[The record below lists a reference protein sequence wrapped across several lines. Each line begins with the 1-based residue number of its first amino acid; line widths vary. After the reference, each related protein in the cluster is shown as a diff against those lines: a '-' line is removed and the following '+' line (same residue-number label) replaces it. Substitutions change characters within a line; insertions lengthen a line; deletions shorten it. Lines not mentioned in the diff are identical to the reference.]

1 MIYIFKY
8 LLYSLIIYNSS
19 AFIMTPM
26 LSYQPLK
33 QNNLSLL
40 QMSKNASKIYKL
52 DFSED
57 MEAPEDKPIYAFGLS
72 EFQMILIRIYVN
84 MVIIIYIL
92 RLVFE

>member
-1 MIYIFKY
+1 
-8 LLYSLIIYNSS
+8 
-19 AFIMTPM
+19 
-26 LSYQPLK
+26 
-33 QNNLSLL
+33 
-40 QMSKNASKIYKL
+40 MSKNASKIYKL